1 MALLGVIGEEFAETK
16 PFDGLRIGVSL
27 HLEAKTAVLLETLQ
41 RGSATVIAAGNH
53 GTSQDDV
60 VAYLNARGID
70 ARGSRFD
77 DLETHLGVVASVV
90 ADEPDMLLDNGAD
103 LVSLVLEND
112 VEVIGGTE
120 ETTSGHMR
128 LDGEFRD
135 RVNFPMIVINDSP
148 LKAIAE
154 NQHAV
159 GQSVY
164 ESFCR
169 LTNLMPQGKRFLVVG
184 YGWCGRGVAHYAR
197 ANGAHVTVAEVDE
210 IKMMEAALDGFRV
223 GSVQE
228 LISHA
233 DVVITVTG
241 AANVVDAVALAE
253 APSGLLL
260 ANAGHFPIEIDVS
273 YLETN
278 AEEQVQMGETI
289 TRYRMP
295 DGRSIDLVA
304 DGRMMN
310 LAGPLPKGNT
320 IESMDL
326 GVALALVGAAC
337 SGDDAGETLTTVVD
351 AAPTT
356 VTTADA
362 TATTTTLI
370 SFEPTDPSV
379 MVNGGWLAYEC
390 RGEGAPAVV
399 VDHGRANATQV
410 ERDPNWMLWGKTL
423 DMIAETNKVC
433 MYGRR
438 GVVGSEPISGDPVR
452 TTQDQVN
459 DLNGL
464 IDALELETPVILVGH
479 SLGGFNIRLLA
490 GQNPEKV
497 AGLVFVDGTDTGIA
511 EFGTAPSVSAPE
523 WIDLVAGQ
531 TQAAV
536 VTDLGDLP
544 VYVLT
549 ATQVSSG
556 RVWWFELQDNLLA
569 LSTNS
574 VQMNVEAAHTNIHWT
589 EPASVA
595 EAVAWVTAQ
604 AG

>member
-1 MALLGVIGEEFAETK
+1 MASANETDRSTEGLIRWTASNMALLGVIGEEFADSK

-27 HLEAKTAVLLETLQ
+27 HLEAKTAVLLETLH
-41 RGSATVIAAGNH
+41 RGGATVIAAGSY

-60 VAYLNARGID
+60 VVYLKARGID

-77 DLETHLGVVASVV
+77 DLETHLGVVGSIV
-90 ADEPDMLLDNGAD
+90 AERPDMLLDNGAD
-103 LVSLVLEND
+103 LVNLVIENN

-128 LDGEFRD
+128 LNGEFRD

-223 GSVQE
+223 GSVHE
-228 LISHA
+228 LIRHA

-241 AANVVDAVALAE
+241 AANVVDAEALAE

-260 ANAGHFPIEIDVS
+260 ANAGHFPIEIDVP
-273 YLETN
+273 YLRTS

-289 TRYRMP
+289 TRYRFA

-326 GVALALVGAAC
+326 GFAMQARSLERVAKYHNDLPPGAQPVPDDINRSLARAF
-337 SGDDAGETLTTVVD
+337 VD
-351 AAPTT
+351 A
-356 VTTADA
+356 
-362 TATTTTLI
+362 
-370 SFEPTDPSV
+370 
-379 MVNGGWLAYEC
+379 MQ
-390 RGEGAPAVV
+390 RG
-399 VDHGRANATQV
+399 Q
-410 ERDPNWMLWGKTL
+410 
-423 DMIAETNKVC
+423 
-433 MYGRR
+433 
-438 GVVGSEPISGDPVR
+438 
-452 TTQDQVN
+452 
-459 DLNGL
+459 
-464 IDALELETPVILVGH
+464 
-479 SLGGFNIRLLA
+479 
-490 GQNPEKV
+490 
-497 AGLVFVDGTDTGIA
+497 
-511 EFGTAPSVSAPE
+511 
-523 WIDLVAGQ
+523 
-531 TQAAV
+531 
-536 VTDLGDLP
+536 
-544 VYVLT
+544 
-549 ATQVSSG
+549 
-556 RVWWFELQDNLLA
+556 
-569 LSTNS
+569 
-574 VQMNVEAAHTNIHWT
+574 
-589 EPASVA
+589 
-595 EAVAWVTAQ
+595 
-604 AG
+604 

>member
-1 MALLGVIGEEFAETK
+1 MDSANGTDRSTEGLIRWTASNMALIGAIGREFAETK

-27 HLEAKTAVLLETLQ
+27 HLEAKTAVLLETLH
-41 RGSATVIAAGNH
+41 RGGATVIAAGNY

-77 DLETHLGVVASVV
+77 DLETHLGVVGSIV
-90 ADEPDMLLDNGAD
+90 AERPDMLLDNGAD
-103 LVSLVLEND
+103 LVNLVIEND

-128 LDGEFRD
+128 LNGEFRD

-223 GSVQE
+223 GSVHE
-228 LISHA
+228 LIRHA

-241 AANVVDAVALAE
+241 AANVVDAEALAE

-260 ANAGHFPIEIDVS
+260 ANAGHFPIEIDVP
-273 YLETN
+273 YLRTS

-289 TRYRMP
+289 TRYRFA

-326 GVALALVGAAC
+326 GFAMQARSLERVAKYHNDLPSGAQPVPDDINRSLARAF
-337 SGDDAGETLTTVVD
+337 VD
-351 AAPTT
+351 A
-356 VTTADA
+356 
-362 TATTTTLI
+362 
-370 SFEPTDPSV
+370 
-379 MVNGGWLAYEC
+379 MQ
-390 RGEGAPAVV
+390 RG
-399 VDHGRANATQV
+399 
-410 ERDPNWMLWGKTL
+410 
-423 DMIAETNKVC
+423 
-433 MYGRR
+433 
-438 GVVGSEPISGDPVR
+438 
-452 TTQDQVN
+452 
-459 DLNGL
+459 
-464 IDALELETPVILVGH
+464 
-479 SLGGFNIRLLA
+479 
-490 GQNPEKV
+490 
-497 AGLVFVDGTDTGIA
+497 
-511 EFGTAPSVSAPE
+511 
-523 WIDLVAGQ
+523 
-531 TQAAV
+531 
-536 VTDLGDLP
+536 
-544 VYVLT
+544 
-549 ATQVSSG
+549 
-556 RVWWFELQDNLLA
+556 
-569 LSTNS
+569 
-574 VQMNVEAAHTNIHWT
+574 
-589 EPASVA
+589 
-595 EAVAWVTAQ
+595 
-604 AG
+604 

>member
-1 MALLGVIGEEFAETK
+1 MDSANGTDRSTEGLIRWTASNMALIGAIGMEFGETK

-27 HLEAKTAVLLETLQ
+27 HLEAKTAVLLETLH
-41 RGSATVIAAGNH
+41 RGGATVIAAGNY

-77 DLETHLGVVASVV
+77 DLETHLGVVGSIV
-90 ADEPDMLLDNGAD
+90 AERPDMLLDNGAD
-103 LVSLVLEND
+103 LVNLVIEND

-128 LDGEFRD
+128 LNGEFRD

-223 GSVQE
+223 GSVHE
-228 LISHA
+228 LIRHA

-241 AANVVDAVALAE
+241 AANVVDAEALAE

-260 ANAGHFPIEIDVS
+260 ANAGHFPIEIDVP
-273 YLETN
+273 YLRTS

-289 TRYRMP
+289 TRYRFA

-326 GVALALVGAAC
+326 GFAMQARSLERVAKYHNDLPPGAQPVPDDINRSLARAF
-337 SGDDAGETLTTVVD
+337 VD
-351 AAPTT
+351 A
-356 VTTADA
+356 
-362 TATTTTLI
+362 
-370 SFEPTDPSV
+370 
-379 MVNGGWLAYEC
+379 MQ
-390 RGEGAPAVV
+390 RG
-399 VDHGRANATQV
+399 
-410 ERDPNWMLWGKTL
+410 
-423 DMIAETNKVC
+423 
-433 MYGRR
+433 
-438 GVVGSEPISGDPVR
+438 
-452 TTQDQVN
+452 
-459 DLNGL
+459 
-464 IDALELETPVILVGH
+464 
-479 SLGGFNIRLLA
+479 
-490 GQNPEKV
+490 
-497 AGLVFVDGTDTGIA
+497 
-511 EFGTAPSVSAPE
+511 
-523 WIDLVAGQ
+523 
-531 TQAAV
+531 
-536 VTDLGDLP
+536 
-544 VYVLT
+544 
-549 ATQVSSG
+549 
-556 RVWWFELQDNLLA
+556 
-569 LSTNS
+569 
-574 VQMNVEAAHTNIHWT
+574 
-589 EPASVA
+589 
-595 EAVAWVTAQ
+595 
-604 AG
+604 